1 MVFKAFTNYLSRRVI
16 KTTILA
22 YQGLV
27 TALFGQEA
35 FRFELAIFLIS
46 IPLAFFVSQTNFQIL
61 LLIAVG
67 ILVLI
72 IELLNTAIEVVVD
85 RIGLEINKLSGQAKD
100 VGSSAVFLSL
110 LLFVVVWS
118 VIIKDNFSILE
129 IKEKNLPHT
138 LINKSLLRSIA

>member
-1 MVFKAFTNYLSRRVI
+1 MVFEAFTNFLSRRVI

-27 TALFGQEA
+27 TAFFGQEA
-35 FRFELAIFLIS
+35 FRFESAIFFIS
-46 IPLAFFVSQTNFQIL
+46 IPLAFFVAQTNLQML

-72 IELLNTAIEVVVD
+72 IELLNTAIELVVD
-85 RIGLEINKLSGQAKD
+85 RIGLETNKLSGQAKD

-110 LLFVVVWS
+110 LLFVVVWT
-118 VIIKDNFSILE
+118 VIIIDNFSILG
-129 IKEKNLPHT
+129 
-138 LINKSLLRSIA
+138 

>member
-1 MVFKAFTNYLSRRVI
+1 MVVKALTSFLSRRVI

-27 TALFGQEA
+27 TAFSGQEA

-46 IPLAFFVSQTNFQIL
+46 IPLAFFVAQTNLQIL

-72 IELLNTAIEVVVD
+72 IELLNTAIELVVD

-110 LLFVVVWS
+110 LLFVVVWT
-118 VIIKDNFSILE
+118 VIIIDNFSILG
-129 IKEKNLPHT
+129 
-138 LINKSLLRSIA
+138 

>member
-1 MVFKAFTNYLSRRVI
+1 MVVKAFIRFLSRRVI

-27 TALFGQEA
+27 RAFSGQEA
-35 FRFELAIFLIS
+35 FRFELAIFLMS
-46 IPLAFFVSQTNFQIL
+46 IPLAFFVAQTNLQIL

-72 IELLNTAIEVVVD
+72 IELLNTAIELVVD

-110 LLFVVVWS
+110 LLFVAVWT
-118 VIIKDNFSILE
+118 VIIIDNFAILG
-129 IKEKNLPHT
+129 
-138 LINKSLLRSIA
+138 